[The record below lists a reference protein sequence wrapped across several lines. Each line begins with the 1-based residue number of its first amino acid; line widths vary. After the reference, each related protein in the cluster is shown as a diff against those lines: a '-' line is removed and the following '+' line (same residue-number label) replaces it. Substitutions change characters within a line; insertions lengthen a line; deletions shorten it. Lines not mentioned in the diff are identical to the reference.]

1 MHLLSWR
8 DGAAV
13 EAAHRQAVQVVVLE
27 ALLRADTG
35 GAHACAGVVAGQEV
49 AQAVVGVGLVNDVA
63 CRLPSGFVMVDD
75 QIAGSRIYFLKSN
88 FLLPENHMPEIRMR
102 PKHQVTLPASI
113 VRAANLQLD
122 DKLEV
127 SYINGNI
134 IIAPKKVTSQP
145 SDVMAFAGIGSGL
158 WGATPAAVENTVKK
172 LRNDLA
178 R

>member
-1 MHLLSWR
+1 LPLL
-8 DGAAV
+8 
-13 EAAHRQAVQVVVLE
+13 
-27 ALLRADTG
+27 
-35 GAHACAGVVAGQEV
+35 AGQT
-49 AQAVVGVGLVNDVA
+49 
-63 CRLPSGFVMVDD
+63 SG
-75 QIAGSRIYFLKSN
+75 GKIYFPKSN
-88 FLLPENHMPEIRMR
+88 FLDQEIAMPEIRMR

-134 IIAPKKVTSQP
+134 IIAPKKINPQP
-145 SDVMAFAGIGSGL
+145 SDVMAFAGVGSGL

-172 LRNDLA
+172 LRNDLT